1 MLRQCWID
9 GFSSPWVAAKTIQ
22 GDDAC
27 KARSERK
34 LAVKHLVDIENLAR
48 ALGMIT
54 GPKTKG
60 RRPGRYSATN
70 RPKTQKRAC
79 IKAPSGADCDRMS
92 KRELSWAALTERIA
106 SADMSP

>member
-48 ALGMIT
+48 ALEMIT

-60 RRPGRYSATN
+60 RRPGR
-70 RPKTQKRAC
+70 
-79 IKAPSGADCDRMS
+79 
-92 KRELSWAALTERIA
+92 
-106 SADMSP
+106 